1 MDPVPEAGPGLAIET
16 VALDRHLAGDDR
28 VQHALAGILEA
39 AFVDDPARG
48 RIDDPRRGMQYLDSR
63 PLEGEVD
70 ERMRGLRRIAAL
82 PVGLADPVAELQPAI
97 GGVEAGT
104 TDESFGTGK
113 RQGIGDP
120 GPARHRHR
128 QEDAC
133 LGLAIGVRHAGQH
146 FGDVAVVGEHH
157 QLLDIA
163 FARRPQDQPLGH
175 QDRTIYRVTFTVCVF
190 RFGNHVSPPGTR
202 KRGKWKPISPDP
214 FPGLARHRFPRWVP
228 VFSYGTGYSAAFVIG
243 FTDT

>member
-1 MDPVPEAGPGLAIET
+1 MDPVPQARPGPAVEA
-16 VALDRHLAGDDR
+16 VALDRHLAGNDR

-48 RIDDPRRGMQYLDSR
+48 RIDHPRRGMQHLDR
-63 PLEGEVD
+63 RLLEGEVD
-70 ERMRGLRRIAAL
+70 QRMRGLRRIAAL

-97 GGVEAGT
+97 GGVEAGAS
-104 TDESFGTGK
+104 DEGFGAGQG
-113 RQGIGDP
+113 QGIGNA
-120 GPARHRHR
+120 GPARCRHR
-128 QEDAC
+128 KEGAC

-146 FGDVAVVGEHH
+146 FGDMAIFGEHH

-175 QDRTIYRVTFTVCVF
+175 QDRAIYRVTFTVCVI
-190 RFGNHVSPPGTR
+190 RFGNHVSPPGKKKGR
-202 KRGKWKPISPDP
+202 WKPISPDP

-228 VFSYGTGYSAAFVIG
+228 VFSCGTGYSAALVIG